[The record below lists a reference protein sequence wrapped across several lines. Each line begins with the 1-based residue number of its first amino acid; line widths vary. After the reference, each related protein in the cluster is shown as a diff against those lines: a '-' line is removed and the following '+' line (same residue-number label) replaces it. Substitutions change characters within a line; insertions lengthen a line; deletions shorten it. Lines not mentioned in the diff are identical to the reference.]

1 MNERDSCEQMDHHTV
16 FLSAGRQ
23 NICWLH
29 STFKLYNDIV
39 LVSAM
44 SHLIRKS
51 ISRDSW
57 LPRKFPKGYSCKKM
71 RSWSNSKWITNL
83 QNPDPW
89 CEFYILLQHSLEGG
103 DVSWWHIN
111 KWTLCN
117 CNWWNCL
124 GPVLGQQDGTDLYN
138 FWQYQISRQTNPTG
152 QKTKWQH
159 LSPEYSY
166 QNQQNDPFPT
176 QNIIDSAS
184 AVFLLDI
191 PDEFSSEG
199 WSKIKHINHPIIW
212 VSNHLMENFGNL
224 KQEPRNPTKHNQQ
237 VQWQIPHVAPTP
249 GLQAMAIW
257 STIVPEKISQSCS

>member
-1 MNERDSCEQMDHHTV
+1 MCVYETIWAENHVCVCGDMNERDSCEQMDLHTV

-57 LPRKFPKGYSCKKM
+57 LPCKLPKGYSCKKM
-71 RSWSNSKWITNL
+71 PSWSNSKWITNL

-89 CEFYILLQHSLEGG
+89 CELYILLQHSFEGG

-124 GPVLGQQDGTDLYN
+124 GPVLGQQDGIDLYN

-166 QNQQNDPFPT
+166 QNQQNNPFPT

-191 PDEFSSEG
+191 PDEFCSEG
-199 WSKIKHINHPIIW
+199 WSKIKHINYPIIW
-212 VSNHLMENFGNL
+212 VS
-224 KQEPRNPTKHNQQ
+224 T
-237 VQWQIPHVAPTP
+237 V
-249 GLQAMAIW
+249 
-257 STIVPEKISQSCS
+257 